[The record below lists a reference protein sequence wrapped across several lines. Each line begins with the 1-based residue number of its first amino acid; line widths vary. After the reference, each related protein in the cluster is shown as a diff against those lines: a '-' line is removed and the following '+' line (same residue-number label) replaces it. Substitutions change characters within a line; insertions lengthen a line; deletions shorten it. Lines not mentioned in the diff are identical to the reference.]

1 MILPSKKERDEFKQY
16 MNDGGVMVNQVHK
29 RNDEYTV
36 FKPFADRK
44 LNGKTL
50 DGLDYFADR
59 MICIPVHWGLSI
71 EELDQIAG
79 MCNKFAQKRGK
90 KS

>member
-1 MILPSKKERDEFKQY
+1 MILPSKKERDAFKQY
-16 MNDGGVMVNQVHK
+16 MNDNGVMVNQVHK

-36 FKPFADRK
+36 FKPFARK
-44 LNGKTL
+44 GL
-50 DGLDYFADR
+50 DGVDYFADR

-79 MCNKFAQKRGK
+79 MCNKFAQKQGSK
-90 KS
+90 K